1 MTHECNLTKRLRE
14 AGDRKIRKF
23 PTRRR
28 NMLSWEFREEGFRL
42 LVLVLVFSFRSH
54 SLSNLL
60 LEFTEL
66 AHGFSKLSVLQRK
79 RNSCVCVSVV
89 CFEKSRFHL
98 ALAFL
103 RGKVKS
109 EFVLAGIQNQT
120 KRLIIWLYFIAAA
133 KIRENKIK
141 LNFKICVWIYT

>member
-60 LEFTEL
+60 LE
-66 AHGFSKLSVLQRK
+66 LQNWHTVSQ
-79 RNSCVCVSVV
+79 NSAFCRESETAVCVCQCCLFWKISFSFGPRL
-89 CFEKSRFHL
+89 FERESQIGVRF
-98 ALAFL
+98 
-103 RGKVKS
+103 GGNSKP
-109 EFVLAGIQNQT
+109 NQT
-120 KRLIIWLYFIAAA
+120 
-133 KIRENKIK
+133 
-141 LNFKICVWIYT
+141 LNHLVVFYCCS

>member
-14 AGDRKIRKF
+14 AGDRKNRKF

-28 NMLSWEFREEGFRL
+28 NMLSWEFREEGFRH
-42 LVLVLVFSFRSH
+42 LVFSFRSH

-120 KRLIIWLYFIAAA
+120 KRLIICLYFIAAA
-133 KIRENKIK
+133 KYERIK
-141 LNFKICVWIYT
+141 